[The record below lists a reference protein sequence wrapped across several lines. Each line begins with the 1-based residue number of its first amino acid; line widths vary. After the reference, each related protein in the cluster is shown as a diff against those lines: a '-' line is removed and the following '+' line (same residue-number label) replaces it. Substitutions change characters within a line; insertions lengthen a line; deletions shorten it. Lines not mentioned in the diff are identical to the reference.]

1 MLETDQIEET
11 IDLSFLFC
19 FEFLVELCKRL
30 GLLDALLT
38 REALRHGVGRGQHCT
53 TGRRRTDGERGRRTA
68 DMNRLV
74 DIG

>member
-1 MLETDQIEET
+1 MLETDQVEET
-11 IDLSFLFC
+11 IDLGFLFC

-30 GLLDALLT
+30 SLLDALLARKT
-38 REALRHGVGRGQHCT
+38 LWHGVGRGQHCT
-53 TGRRRTDGERGRRTA
+53 TGRCRTDGERGRRTA